1 MKNNINHKW
10 FVAKLES
17 WGIPE
22 LHVNEMYNY
31 LVLGLEPGSFF
42 RGLLCNDAF
51 DMISHSHISNRIETL
66 KPLVNVLMSRG
77 LGGVAFGSKE
87 AYNSWLTMSS
97 GDREK
102 YLEQVGLFLSEKNQ
116 TIFILRG
123 SNYAEA
129 EF

>member
-1 MKNNINHKW
+1 MKNNINRKW
-10 FVAKLES
+10 FDARLQF

-22 LHVNEMYNY
+22 LYVNEMYNY
-31 LVLGLEPGSFF
+31 LVLGFKPGSFF
-42 RGLLCNDAF
+42 KGLLCNDAF

-66 KPLVNVLMSRG
+66 KPLVNFLMSAG
-77 LGGVAFGSKE
+77 LEGVAFGSKE

-97 GDREK
+97 GDRK
-102 YLEQVGLFLSEKNQ
+102 KHLEQVGLFLSEKNQ
-116 TIFILRG
+116 TVFILRG